1 MMNFWGAKKGAN
13 GGESRSTSLPKVPLA
28 DLVFSAPVV
37 ELFTPPL
44 GDIILPG
51 VTRDS
56 VLALARA
63 HADPSHPF
71 RLAGLPDELVVSE
84 RKVTMPELRD
94 AARDGSLLEVFG
106 TGTAAVVTSVERIG
120 YCDEDVVVPVEG
132 GSTGGFGRIA
142 EAFYDVLQAIQY
154 GDVEHEG
161 WSVLV

>member
-1 MMNFWGAKKGAN
+1 MTA
-13 GGESRSTSLPKVPLA
+13 T
-28 DLVFSAPVV
+28 

-71 RLAGLPDELVVSE
+71 RLEGLPDELVVSE
-84 RKVTMPELRD
+84 RRVCMPELRD
-94 AARDGSLLEVFG
+94 AARDGTLCEVFG
-106 TGTAAVVTSVERIG
+106 TGTAAIVTSVERIG
-120 YCDEDVVVPVEG
+120 YEGEDVKVPVD
-132 GSTGGFGRIA
+132 GGFGPMA
-142 EAFYDVLQAIQY
+142 QAFYDVLQEIQY
-154 GDVEHEG
+154 GSREFAD